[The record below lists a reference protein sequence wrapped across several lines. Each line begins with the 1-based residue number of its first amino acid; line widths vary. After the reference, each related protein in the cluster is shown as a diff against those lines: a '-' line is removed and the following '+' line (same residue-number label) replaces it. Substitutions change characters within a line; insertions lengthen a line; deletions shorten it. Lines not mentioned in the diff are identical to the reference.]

1 MKNFFKYMFASMLG
15 TFLSFFLLLFVF
27 GLIVAGIMT
36 AAMADFTKGPAAT
49 KVEEKSVLHVKLD
62 RPITDRGPAEHFQF
76 NFGPFQGQS
85 SLGLDQIVK
94 NLEKAKDDDH
104 IEGIYLNLSNTNM
117 GMATMEEI
125 RNAILDFKES
135 GKWVVAYSEIY
146 SQGAFY
152 LASTADEIYM
162 YPEGMLDFRG
172 LNVEIMFMKN
182 ALEKLD
188 IEPQI
193 IRGSNNKFKSA
204 VEPLILEEMS
214 QANRVQTEK
223 WLNGLWS
230 TMLTGIADSYG
241 KSPEEIDALAQEY
254 AVQRADDAVEHGLVT
269 ALKYEDEVK
278 EILRAKLEL
287 EEDDDLAL
295 VSLPKY
301 FSAASGKKDDD
312 KKRTFELHRDKVAV
326 VYATGGIESGKGNNT
341 VIGSET
347 FQKAIR
353 AARQD
358 TTVKAIVLRVNS
370 PGGSAL
376 ASDVIWRE
384 TVLAKAE
391 KPVVVSMGDVAASG
405 GYYIACAADK
415 IIAMPNTIT
424 GSIGVFGVLP
434 NMKGFFNEK
443 LGLTFDGV
451 KTNQYADFGQV
462 TRPMT
467 SNEELIL
474 QKSVDDI
481 YDVFL
486 SHVAEGRGMTVE
498 YVDSIGQGRVWSG
511 IDALELGLVDDLG
524 GLDYA
529 IEEAARL
536 AGIEDYDLRAYP
548 ERKDF
553 FEQFM
558 QEFADAGVKNFVGK
572 LFMDPELIRFQE
584 EIRTIKNME
593 GVQARMPYSLVIR

>member
-27 GLIVAGIMT
+27 GLIVAGILT

-85 SLGLDQIVK
+85 GLGLDQIVK

-104 IEGIYLNLSNTNM
+104 IEGIYLNLSNTSM

-254 AVQRADDAVEHGLVT
+254 AVQRADDAVELGLVT

-278 EILRAKLEL
+278 EILRGKLEL
-287 EEDDDLAL
+287 DEEDDLAL

-301 FSAASGKKDDD
+301 FSAEGKKDDD

-326 VYATGGIESGKGNNT
+326 VYATGGIESGKGDNT

-353 AARQD
+353 SARQD

-572 LFMDPELIRFQE
+572 LFMDPELVRYQE

>member
-204 VEPLILEEMS
+204 VEPLILDRSEE
-214 QANRVQTEK
+214 
-223 WLNGLWS
+223 
-230 TMLTGIADSYG
+230 
-241 KSPEEIDALAQEY
+241 
-254 AVQRADDAVEHGLVT
+254 H
-269 ALKYEDEVK
+269 
-278 EILRAKLEL
+278 
-287 EEDDDLAL
+287 
-295 VSLPKY
+295 
-301 FSAASGKKDDD
+301 
-312 KKRTFELHRDKVAV
+312 
-326 VYATGGIESGKGNNT
+326 
-341 VIGSET
+341 
-347 FQKAIR
+347 
-353 AARQD
+353 
-358 TTVKAIVLRVNS
+358 
-370 PGGSAL
+370 
-376 ASDVIWRE
+376 
-384 TVLAKAE
+384 
-391 KPVVVSMGDVAASG
+391 
-405 GYYIACAADK
+405 
-415 IIAMPNTIT
+415 
-424 GSIGVFGVLP
+424 
-434 NMKGFFNEK
+434 
-443 LGLTFDGV
+443 
-451 KTNQYADFGQV
+451 
-462 TRPMT
+462 T
-467 SNEELIL
+467 S
-474 QKSVDDI
+474 
-481 YDVFL
+481 
-486 SHVAEGRGMTVE
+486 
-498 YVDSIGQGRVWSG
+498 
-511 IDALELGLVDDLG
+511 
-524 GLDYA
+524 
-529 IEEAARL
+529 
-536 AGIEDYDLRAYP
+536 
-548 ERKDF
+548 
-553 FEQFM
+553 
-558 QEFADAGVKNFVGK
+558 
-572 LFMDPELIRFQE
+572 
-584 EIRTIKNME
+584 
-593 GVQARMPYSLVIR
+593 